1 MKSSSNPTSK
11 RLRTHFVMI
20 TAGMIL
26 TLTLVLSTIANHSAS
41 RALQD
46 QVGNALIDTSLLLS
60 HNLDQFMWARSVE
73 VELLSQFGMGLEQPD
88 QVRDLLEAVQEK
100 VPSFAWFGVTNADGV
115 VQVATGSLL
124 EGMSIAHRPVFLNAQ
139 EDVFYGDVHEAQL
152 LASLLPNPSGEAM
165 KFVDISFPLFD
176 DNGEFRGVLA
186 AHLSWDWA
194 RELQTTIMEP
204 LRKRRNIELF
214 VISPES
220 GAALLGPRGYVGQT
234 FDLDSIELAIRGE
247 NGFLLETWPNGQR
260 YVTGY
265 TTTAGYRD
273 FPGFGWVLLLRENEQ
288 SALATVSKLQTIIW
302 SAGGAFTLLFGFFAW
317 RVTQAVTAPLQDI
330 TLAAQ
335 RLSRGEIV
343 AIPQHQG
350 IREIESLEH
359 SLQSL
364 VTNLTQAESALGHM
378 ESQAH
383 RDALTGLANRNALNK
398 YMKVA
403 RQHAEQ
409 QHKSLTV
416 LYLDLDKFKPVN
428 DTYGHA
434 VGDTLLKQVAERL
447 QQQIRQDEL
456 AVRLGGDEFLLVLT
470 TDDRCPQATGA
481 MVAERVLSAL
491 NEPFSIDNLRLNI
504 GCTIGIAIWPQDSQ
518 SIESVLDLADRA
530 LYRAKEAG
538 RNRYLFAR
546 EQQGESNC
554 AS

>member
-73 VELLSQFGMGLEQPD
+73 VELLSQFGMDFEQPE
-88 QVRDLLEAVQEK
+88 QVRDLLEAVQAK
-100 VPSFAWFGVTNADGV
+100 VPSFAWFGVTNAEGV

-139 EDVFYGDVHEAQL
+139 DDVFYGDVHEAQL

-176 DNGEFRGVLA
+176 DNGDFRGVLA

-194 RELQTTIMEP
+194 RELQRTIMEP
-204 LRKRRNIELF
+204 LRERHNIQLF

-220 GAALLGPRGYVGQT
+220 GAVLLGPSGYVGQV
-234 FDLDSIELAIRGE
+234 FELESLEQAKLGSD
-247 NGFLLETWPNGQR
+247 GFRIETWPNGR
-260 YVTGY
+260 KYVTGY
-265 TTTAGYRD
+265 TTATGYQD
-273 FPGFGWVLLLRENEQ
+273 FPGFGWILLLREDEQ
-288 SALATVSKLQTIIW
+288 SALAAVSQLQMIIW
-302 SAGGAFTLLFGFFAW
+302 SAGALFTVLFAFFSW

-343 AIPQHQG
+343 AIPRHQG

-359 SLQSL
+359 SLHSL
-364 VTNLTQAESALGHM
+364 VTNLTQAESALGYM

-383 RDALTGLANRNALNK
+383 RDALTGLANRNALKK
-398 YMKVA
+398 YMQVA

-434 VGDTLLKQVAERL
+434 VGDALLKQVAERL

-491 NEPFSIDNLRLNI
+491 SAPFEINHTSLQI

-518 SIESVLDLADRA
+518 SIDSVLDLADRA

-546 EQQGESNC
+546 DHNGDSN
-554 AS
+554 